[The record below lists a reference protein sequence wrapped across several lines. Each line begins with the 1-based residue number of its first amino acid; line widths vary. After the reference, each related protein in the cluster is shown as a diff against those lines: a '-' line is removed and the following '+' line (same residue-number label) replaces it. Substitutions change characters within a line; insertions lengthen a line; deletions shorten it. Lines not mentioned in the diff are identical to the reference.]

1 MNEEGIKEKK
11 LFNPS
16 WPGLRLRK
24 TSRQTIAGVFCL
36 CVLFLSSCFYLLP
49 VYSRHLLRCLPPS
62 LPPSLNW
69 LGGSS
74 HDQACQPGNYLALS
88 NKAATDSNEEWNIK
102 ERRCLCSDGSSARRR
117 RRGDL
122 RARGSCREAATT
134 LSLPFLHKYH
144 QCRQQSRTCPGSPE
158 RVYLYHTAR
167 LSVISCWYPW
177 WWLQCNVN
185 KRGSALLSDLAVM
198 RFLLRV
204 SPKVRGWKRMN
215 PNVLWSCHECSGHPV
230 LSCSSF
236 IWISGFCRKK
246 KKKIKRKIKVSVS
259 NLDLNNPSTL
269 INSDRNYFA

>member
-1 MNEEGIKEKK
+1 MNEEGIKGKSCLTRHGLAFAWEK
-11 LFNPS
+11 
-16 WPGLRLRK
+16 R
-24 TSRQTIAGVFCL
+24 AGKQSQASSVCVFCFCPL
-36 CVLFLSSCFYLLP
+36 AFICFLFTPATFSAA
-49 VYSRHLLRCLPPS
+49 S

-102 ERRCLCSDGSSARRR
+102 ERHCLCSDGSSARRR

-185 KRGSALLSDLAVM
+185 KRGSALLSDLADALPAARLPKGQRLEMHESKRALKLSRVQ
-198 RFLLRV
+198 RSPGASLL
-204 SPKVRGWKRMN
+204 
-215 PNVLWSCHECSGHPV
+215 
-230 LSCSSF
+230 SF
-236 IWISGFCRKK
+236 HLDFMLLYKK
-246 KKKIKRKIKVSVS
+246 KRKNQTQDKGERVKPGSE
-259 NLDLNNPSTL
+259 
-269 INSDRNYFA
+269 